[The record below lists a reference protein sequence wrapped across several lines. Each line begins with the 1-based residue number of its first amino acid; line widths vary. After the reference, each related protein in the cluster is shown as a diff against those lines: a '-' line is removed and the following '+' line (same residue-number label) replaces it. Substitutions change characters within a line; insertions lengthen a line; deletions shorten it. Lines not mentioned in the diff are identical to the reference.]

1 MTTRSQVRD
10 QFVAQTVTR
19 ATSETHVTRTSLAIA
34 TATETGDPMLNTR
47 ADMVPFPASLR
58 FPDVDDAILEAEDD
72 AEIDML
78 TAQGPWQ
85 MYMSRVLAPEVC
97 Q

>member
-1 MTTRSQVRD
+1 MIN
-10 QFVAQTVTR
+10 
-19 ATSETHVTRTSLAIA
+19 TH
-34 TATETGDPMLNTR
+34 
-47 ADMVPFPASLR
+47 ADLLPFPASLK
-58 FPDVDDAILEAEDD
+58 FPDVDDAVLEAEDD

-85 MYMSRVLAPEVC
+85 SYMSRVLTPEMC